1 MLLLLPVQLL
11 FDLAERV
18 FLVLAQV
25 RVLRHDPLDQDRQH
39 ERPLV
44 LEAPQLVERRVA
56 DLKWRG
62 KSMQCLSF
70 PLAIIFQGCWVS
82 ISVASTHL
90 DEIFQRFDVLGLLLW
105 VVALLG
111 FVRQRLFRDHLPHVG
126 VPDGRHEVIF
136 DVILGANIS
145 AKRW

>member
-1 MLLLLPVQLL
+1 MGCVLPLPL

-18 FLVLAQV
+18 FLVLTQV

-62 KSMQCLSF
+62 KSMYRGENKGLFVLLSRTQ
-70 PLAIIFQGCWVS
+70 AG
-82 ISVASTHL
+82 A
-90 DEIFQRFDVLGLLLW
+90 
-105 VVALLG
+105 
-111 FVRQRLFRDHLPHVG
+111 
-126 VPDGRHEVIF
+126 GRTVKQQQE
-136 DVILGANIS
+136 
-145 AKRW
+145 